1 MHADI
6 IRFTNSEKNIHRWSQ
21 QWIQAN
27 VKIIELE
34 NLSPELNVHDN
45 ANIGLN

>member
-1 MHADI
+1 MYADI